1 VTGATIDVQRPPTG
15 WSHLSGPLLHVLVA
29 LTPADQRYAAASAAA
44 DSGDLDDVLD
54 ALASEGMR
62 RTPAFVAVA
71 GASRPRVVTHAD
83 GYAVLTSAR
92 GTLEVR
98 AHHTRVW
105 SDLVADEDVD
115 TVALRVSPTWVAPWL
130 SNADPPTSEGSGP
143 DHGHN
148 PPPSEPAPDPAPL
161 PEPASRPVPTP
172 VAHNSSPDAE
182 SPPIPD
188 TSLDGSARDELSPE
202 PDPEPGPEPEPDPDP
217 QPEPEPELEPEP
229 DPEPEPELLRPP
241 NRAPVVEPPPEGG
254 TDLIAAVPWRRPTD
268 PAPAPEPTTSRTES
282 LVVEPPPEPTP
293 EPSAEPHPDR
303 DPSDPDRTVDRAALL
318 AAANPANPGRPGVPT
333 GPTVLAVL
341 CLRGHPNPPTS
352 ALCRICGREVPEQQA
367 YETPRPPLGVLRLST
382 GDVVSLDRG
391 VIMGRAPQAPPGLP
405 PELQPHVVRIAS
417 PQRDLSRNHVQVV
430 VEGWQVILRDLDT
443 TNGTTVTPPRGT
455 TTRLRAGD
463 PMVLDPGTVVSLAG
477 EVSFT
482 YEVPAEAQP

>member
-1 VTGATIDVQRPPTG
+1 
-15 WSHLSGPLLHVLVA
+15 
-29 LTPADQRYAAASAAA
+29 
-44 DSGDLDDVLD
+44 
-54 ALASEGMR
+54 M
-62 RTPAFVAVA
+62 
-71 GASRPRVVTHAD
+71 
-83 GYAVLTSAR
+83 
-92 GTLEVR
+92 
-98 AHHTRVW
+98 
-105 SDLVADEDVD
+105 
-115 TVALRVSPTWVAPWL
+115 
-130 SNADPPTSEGSGP
+130 
-143 DHGHN
+143 
-148 PPPSEPAPDPAPL
+148 
-161 PEPASRPVPTP
+161 
-172 VAHNSSPDAE
+172 
-182 SPPIPD
+182 
-188 TSLDGSARDELSPE
+188 
-202 PDPEPGPEPEPDPDP
+202 
-217 QPEPEPELEPEP
+217 
-229 DPEPEPELLRPP
+229 
-241 NRAPVVEPPPEGG
+241 
-254 TDLIAAVPWRRPTD
+254 
-268 PAPAPEPTTSRTES
+268 
-282 LVVEPPPEPTP
+282 
-293 EPSAEPHPDR
+293 
-303 DPSDPDRTVDRAALL
+303 
-318 AAANPANPGRPGVPT
+318 
-333 GPTVLAVL
+333 LAVL